1 MSTTAESTNDLAASD
16 VARDVMNTELSR
28 RKFLTRTAWAA
39 GGALVV
45 GFELAPGVKWANA
58 AVAELTAG
66 GSFGVY
72 VSIAPDNTV
81 TLVCP
86 GSEMGQGIST
96 ALPMI
101 LAEEMMIKWSDVRLQ
116 LAFAADGLKRPG
128 GSSQSTGGSNS
139 VRGYHSYL
147 RTLGAT
153 VRQQMIWAASS
164 LHGKP
169 VAELRASDGFV
180 LHDGTGSQWSFASLA
195 SEAATKTP
203 NDVTLVTKPNYRLI
217 GTPVKRL
224 DIPAKVNGS
233 AVFGIDVRRDG
244 MKYAS
249 VILAPKVGQTVKSVS
264 TPPAGVTTVILTTG
278 SGETLRQI
286 GVAAVT
292 DRSTWDAI
300 NAAKALRITW
310 NSATFTPN
318 IDSALMKTRAENLMA
333 TGTGTLE
340 KNDGDVAA
348 ALAAAPAS
356 RRFNR
361 TYSAPYL
368 AHATMEVQNAT
379 ALVTDTSCEIWAPTQ
394 TPTSAL
400 NEAISVTGLLKE
412 QITLNTTFLGGGFG
426 RRLSNDYVR
435 QAVQV
440 AKAMKGTPVK
450 LVWSR
455 EEDFTHD
462 IHRPASLATLD
473 AAVDGSGALTA
484 LKVRVVCGHSR
495 NSSLEGFVGTATAP
509 TKDILYTYP
518 SNYRVE
524 FVQDTIE
531 VPLGFWRSVG
541 HSQNCFFFES
551 FLDEIATATNQD
563 PIAFRRRFLASGSA
577 IHQRANAV
585 LDKLAVESGWNTPA
599 LGGRARGVAL
609 TMGFGDTIV
618 GQVAEISGT
627 SISNMKVEKVTVVVD
642 AGSVINPDTV
652 AAQMEGSIIEGL
664 GAALHNSMT
673 FRQGTPD
680 HRNFDTYRMIK
691 MSEAP
696 RIDTFIIESGAAM
709 GGIGEPGL
717 PPIAPAVANA
727 LAKLNGT
734 RLRSMPL
741 NAAGGS
747 TNPINQAPTITG
759 FTPTSGP
766 IGTVVTINGTLLTG
780 ATRVTFGGTSATT
793 FTVVSATQIT
803 ATVPR
808 RSRSGKISVVTPV
821 GTATSATNFTVT

>member
-1 MSTTAESTNDLAASD
+1 MSTTPDSIGEAMNAEI
-16 VARDVMNTELSR
+16 SR

-39 GGALVV
+39 GGALVI
-45 GFELAPGVKWANA
+45 GYELAPGVRWANA
-58 AVAELTAG
+58 AIAETTAG

-72 VSIAPDNTV
+72 VSIAADNTV

-101 LAEEMMIKWSDVRLQ
+101 LAEEMKVKWSDVRLQ
-116 LAFAADGLKRPG
+116 LAFAADGLKRPPNF
-128 GSSQSTGGSNS
+128 SSQSTGGSNS

-147 RTLGAT
+147 RNLGAEI
-153 VRQQMIWAASS
+153 RQKMIWAASS
-164 LHGKP
+164 LHSVP
-169 VAELRASDGFV
+169 VAELRAFEGEV
-180 LHDGTGSQWSFASLA
+180 VHDSSGSKWTFASLA
-195 SEAATKTP
+195 PTAATMTP
-203 NDVTLVTKPNYRLI
+203 NDVVLTAKENFTLI

-224 DIPAKVNGS
+224 DIPSKVNGS
-233 AVFGIDVRRDG
+233 AVFGIDVRLEG

-264 TPPAGVTTVILTTG
+264 TPPAGVTTVILTN
-278 SGETLRQI
+278 SANQRI

-300 NAAKALRITW
+300 NAARGLRITW
-310 NSATFTPN
+310 NNATFTPN
-318 IDSALMKTRAENLMA
+318 IDSALMKTRAESLMA
-333 TGTGTLE
+333 TGTATVE

-348 ALAAAPAS
+348 ALSAAPTN

-379 ALVTDTSCEIWAPTQ
+379 ALVTNTSCEIWAPTQ
-394 TPTSAL
+394 TPTSAV
-400 NEAISVTGLLKE
+400 NEAVAVTGLTTA
-412 QITLNTTFLGGGFG
+412 QVTLHTTFLGGGFG

-435 QAVQV
+435 QAAQV
-440 AKAMKGTPVK
+440 AATVKGTPVK

-462 IHRPASLATLD
+462 VHRPASLATFD

-509 TKDILYTYP
+509 TRDILYTYP

-524 FVQDTIE
+524 FIQDTIE

-551 FLDEIATATNQD
+551 FLDEIATGINQD
-563 PIAFRRRFLASGSA
+563 PIAFRRSLLASGSP
-577 IHQRANAV
+577 IHVRANAV
-585 LDKLAVESGWNTPA
+585 LDKLVQESGWNTPA
-599 LGGRARGVAL
+599 PSGRARGVAL

-664 GAALHNSMT
+664 GAALFNSVT

-680 HRNFDTYRMIK
+680 HRNFNTYRMIK
-691 MSEAP
+691 MSESPA
-696 RIDTFIIESGAAM
+696 IKTVIIESGAAM

-741 NAAGGS
+741 TSSG
-747 TNPINQAPTITG
+747 TTTPINPAPTITS

-766 IGTVVTINGTLLTG
+766 VGTNVVITGTNFTG
-780 ATRVTFGGTSATT
+780 ATRVAFGGTSASG
-793 FTVVSATQIT
+793 FTVVSATQINV
-803 ATVPR
+803 AVPR
-808 RSRSGKISVVTPV
+808 RARSGPITVVTAA
-821 GTATSATNFTVT
+821 GTATSPTSFTVR

>member
-1 MSTTAESTNDLAASD
+1 VSTSPESINDKSNN
-16 VARDVMNTELSR
+16 VMNAELSR

-39 GGALVV
+39 GGALVI
-45 GFELAPGVKWANA
+45 GYELAPGVRWANA
-58 AVAELTAG
+58 AVAESTAG

-86 GSEMGQGIST
+86 GAEMGQGIST

-101 LAEEMMIKWSDVRLQ
+101 LAEEMKVKWSDVRLQ
-116 LAFAADGLKRPG
+116 LAFANDGLKRPG
-128 GSSQSTGGSNS
+128 GTSQSTGGSNS
-139 VRGYHSYL
+139 VRGYHNAL
-147 RTLGAT
+147 RQLGAEI
-153 VRQQMIWAASS
+153 RQKMIWAASS
-164 LHGKP
+164 LHSKS
-169 VAELRASDGFV
+169 VSELRAFDGAV
-180 LHDGTGSQWSFASLA
+180 IHDGTGASWTFASLA
-195 SEAATKTP
+195 PTAATMTP
-203 NDVTLVTKPNYRLI
+203 NDVVLTAKENFSLI

-224 DIPAKVNGS
+224 DIPSKVNGS
-233 AVFGIDVRRDG
+233 AVFGIDVQRPN
-244 MKYAS
+244 MKFAA
-249 VILAPKVGQTVKSVS
+249 VLLAPKVGQTVRSVG

-278 SGETLRQI
+278 SGATLKQI

-292 DRSTWDAI
+292 SRSTWDAI

-318 IDSALMKTRAENLMA
+318 IDSALMKSRAEGLMA
-333 TGTGTLE
+333 TGTPTIE
-340 KNDGDVAA
+340 KNDGDVTT
-348 ALAAAPAS
+348 ALSAAPTN

-379 ALVTDTSCEIWAPTQ
+379 ALVTATSCEIWAPTQ
-394 TPTSAL
+394 TPTSAV
-400 NEAISVTGLLKE
+400 NEAVSVTGLAAS

-440 AKAMKGTPVK
+440 ANAMKGTPVK

-462 IHRPASLATLD
+462 IHRPASLATFD
-473 AAVDGSGALTA
+473 AAVDGAGALTA

-495 NSSLEGFVGTATAP
+495 NSSLEGFVGTATSP
-509 TKDILYTYP
+509 TRDILYTYP

-524 FVQDTIE
+524 FIQDTIE

-551 FLDEIATATNQD
+551 FLDEIAASTNQD
-563 PIAFRRRFLASGSA
+563 PIAFRRRLLASGSP
-577 IHQRANAV
+577 IHVRANAV
-585 LDKLAVESGWNTPA
+585 LDKLVTESGWNTPA
-599 LGGRARGVAL
+599 PSGRARGMAL

-618 GQVAEISGT
+618 AQVAEISGT

-664 GAALHNSMT
+664 GAALFNSVT
-673 FRQGTPD
+673 YRQGTPD

-691 MSEAP
+691 MSESPA
-696 RIDTFIIESGAAM
+696 IKTVIFESGAAM

-741 NAAGGS
+741 TASGG
-747 TNPINQAPTITG
+747 TTPPVNPAPTISS

-766 IGTVVTINGTLLTG
+766 VGTVVTINGTLFTG
-780 ATRVTFGGTSATT
+780 ATRVTFAGTSATS

-808 RSRSGKISVVTPV
+808 RSRSGKISVVTPA

>member
-1 MSTTAESTNDLAASD
+1 MSTTPDSPDELATTD
-16 VARDVMNTELSR
+16 VANDIMNSGLSR
-28 RKFLTRTAWAA
+28 RTFLTRTAWAA
-39 GGALVV
+39 GGALVI

-58 AVAELTAG
+58 AVSELTAG
-66 GSFGVY
+66 GNFGVY

-101 LAEEMMIKWSDVRLQ
+101 LAEEMMVKWSDVRLQ

-139 VRGYHSYL
+139 VRGYHNFL
-147 RTLGAT
+147 RDLGAKT
-153 VRQQMIWAASS
+153 RQRMIQAAVE
-164 LHGKP
+164 LHGFP
-169 VAELRASDGFV
+169 VEQLRAVDGFIE
-180 LHDGTGSQWSFASLA
+180 HTGGSRWSYASLA
-195 SEAATKTP
+195 PKAATIPDPTSFAW
-203 NDVTLVTKPNYRLI
+203 VTKPNYRLI

-224 DIPAKVNGS
+224 DIPSKVNGS

-264 TPPAGVTTVILTTG
+264 TPPAGVAAVILTNGTG
-278 SGETLRQI
+278 AQI

-340 KNDGDVAA
+340 KNEGDVAA
-348 ALAAAPAS
+348 TLAAAPAN

-400 NEAISVTGLLKE
+400 NEAISVTGLTKE

-462 IHRPASLATLD
+462 LHRPASLATLD
-473 AAVDGSGALTA
+473 AAVDGSGVLTA

-495 NSSLEGFVGTATAP
+495 NSSLEGFVGTSTAP

-551 FLDEIATATNQD
+551 FLDEIATATSQD
-563 PIAFRRRFLASGSA
+563 PIAFRRTLLRSGSP
-577 IHQRANAV
+577 IQVRANAV
-585 LDKLAVESGWNTPA
+585 LDELVSRSGWNTPA
-599 LGGRARGVAL
+599 PSGRARGVAL

-618 GQVAEISGT
+618 GQVAEVSGT
-627 SISNMKVEKVTVVVD
+627 SITNMKVEKVTVVVD

-691 MSEAP
+691 MNEAP
-696 RIDTFIIESGAAM
+696 RIETFIIESGAAM

-741 NAAGGS
+741 TAAGGS

-766 IGTVVTINGTLLTG
+766 VGTVVTINGTLFTG

-808 RSRSGKISVVTPV
+808 RSRSGKIGVVTPA
-821 GTATSATNFTVT
+821 GSAASATNFTVT